1 MVSRL
6 DHLPIE
12 LPRLRD
18 ALLRELLDFDWNTR
32 SFAADGLLEAFPQ
45 RFHEPYFRHYAID
58 DLDGLFAEADLAA
71 EAQSVA
77 FLSKVMV
84 RRKV

>member
-32 SFAADGLLEAFPQ
+32 ILCRRWTVRSLPTAVPRALFPAL
-45 RFHEPYFRHYAID
+45 RH
-58 DLDGLFAEADLAA
+58 
-71 EAQSVA
+71 
-77 FLSKVMV
+77 
-84 RRKV
+84 